1 MVTKTDSTL
10 KTHGTAATAAE
21 FQACENDIIHDI
33 LATVIAMAPD
43 FSAAIAKQVDKQVR
57 AKWAGDRPYIASR
70 AGEGSSQR
78 NAQIK
83 ADYLRGERIALLER
97 RYKVSRSRLWQ
108 IIKS

>member
-1 MVTKTDSTL
+1 MVTQTDS
-10 KTHGTAATAAE
+10 KTQTAAAPLPSE
-21 FQACENDIIHDI
+21 HDIIDDI
-33 LATVIAMAPD
+33 LATVIAMAPG

-57 AKWAGDRPYIASR
+57 DKWAGDRPYIAKRS
-70 AGEGSSQR
+70 GQGSSQR

-83 ADYLRGERIALLER
+83 ADYLKGERIALLER